1 VQVLEVRRLH
11 DPDPGSE
18 LPPDREA
25 S

>member
-11 DPDPGSE
+11 DPEPGSE
-18 LPPDREA
+18 LPPDREV

>member
-11 DPDPGSE
+11 DPEPGSE

-25 S
+25 G

>member
-11 DPDPGSE
+11 DPEPGSE